1 MNGCK
6 EKVVR
11 TYYRDLSV
19 SWLSTNFFW
28 ISEHSGCRY
37 MVSLPQISE
46 ISRAAQDDAEK
57 LLRGTDTDVFFSLPK
72 RTVHGTIFKYI

>member
-6 EKVVR
+6 EKVVW
-11 TYYRDLSV
+11 TYYRDLAV
-19 SWLSTNFFW
+19 SWLSTNFFG
-28 ISEHSGCRY
+28 ISEHSGCWY

-57 LLRGTDTDVFFSLPK
+57 LLRGTDADVFFSLPK
-72 RTVHGTIFKYI
+72 RTVHGTINKYK

>member
-6 EKVVR
+6 EKVVW
-11 TYYRDLSV
+11 TYYRDLAV

-28 ISEHSGCRY
+28 ISEHSGCWY

-57 LLRGTDTDVFFSLPK
+57 LLRGTDTDVFFLFPSAQSMVP
-72 RTVHGTIFKYI
+72 

>member
-1 MNGCK
+1 
-6 EKVVR
+6 
-11 TYYRDLSV
+11 
-19 SWLSTNFFW
+19 
-28 ISEHSGCRY
+28 

-72 RTVHGTIFKYI
+72 RTVHGTINKYK